1 MRLII
6 TTLIVFFAYISF
18 AQKWNPA
25 YKKGGLYFF
34 STYYTDSTCSIPLN
48 GTLEETIGNEKA
60 VRQFHNGHL
69 INEKKWL
76 LKIQTHDYHII
87 KNKPFSA
94 VYEVWDSLGHI
105 NERWKIFENS
115 NGRRQLDI
123 TVFYS
128 NGKKLVQYS
137 YVQLTAQEYNEHFP
151 DSLPTQKID
160 TKGYSPALVP
170 VGKSLE
176 WTENGTLIAQKEY
189 AFDPRFIPEEKRR
202 IGKFIRN
209 YPNGLPW
216 EIIEYPSK
224 NPYRNLYPYKK
235 YYENGNLMSE
245 LYFVS
250 GGKAI
255 KKEFTTNGQLSLIQ
269 WITDYNQ
276 IPNDNRTQWYSYD
289 GLCYRM
295 RDESPQADTVEFER
309 NTATRFTYLL
319 IKKDNITTINK
330 NDPNGVPLEKTAIYP
345 DSTRRTEIFK
355 SGKLFK
361 NIVQK
366 NNIEMIQEMAPDDHL
381 FIYQKKNGTI
391 EGEFQSIHKG
401 KEVQRFLYKDG
412 ISYDHPSTFTY
423 EVDSINSIDS
433 LYNNAYRRKSY
444 YPFTLC
450 LADTS
455 NQIVAIKRA
464 IGQFELD
471 WKKYIPYHWS
481 AKMEEMPLAEIS
493 WARGE
498 QFTIIEILQTL
509 STPTYLIYYDHG
521 YCEFLNREKEWSDI
535 SNSPFRYKLELLEQ
549 E

>member
-1 MRLII
+1 MRPII
-6 TTLIVFFAYISF
+6 TTLLVLCASITF

-25 YKKGGLYFF
+25 FKKGGLYFF

-48 GTLEETIGNEKA
+48 GTLEETIGSEKA

-94 VYEVWDSLGHI
+94 LYEVWDSLGHI
-105 NERWKIFENS
+105 NERWKIFENP

-151 DSLPTQKID
+151 DTLPTQKID
-160 TKGYSPALVP
+160 DQGFSPALVP

-189 AFDPRFIPEEKRR
+189 AFDPRCITEEERR

-224 NPYRNLYPYKK
+224 NPYRNLHPYKK
-235 YYENGNLMSE
+235 YYENEKLMSE
-245 LYFVS
+245 LYFLS
-250 GGKAI
+250 DGKAI
-255 KKEFTTNGQLSLIQ
+255 KKEFTTNGKLSLIQ
-269 WITDYNQ
+269 WITNFNQ

-319 IKKDNITTINK
+319 IKKNNITTINK

-345 DSTRRTEIFK
+345 DSTSRTEIFK

-361 NIVQK
+361 NIVHK
-366 NNIEMIQEMAPDDHL
+366 DNIEMIQEMAADNHL
-381 FIYQKKNGTI
+381 FIYQKKNGII
-391 EGEFQSIHKG
+391 EGEFQSIHNG

-423 EVDSINSIDS
+423 AVDSINSIDS

-455 NQIVAIKRA
+455 NQIQEIKKA

-471 WKKYIPYHWS
+471 WKKHIPYPWS
-481 AKMEEMPLAEIS
+481 YKMEEMPLAEIS
-493 WARGE
+493 WARGD

-509 STPTYLIYYDHG
+509 SIPTYLIYYDHG
-521 YCEFLNREKEWSDI
+521 YSEFLNREKEWSDI
-535 SNSPFRYKLELLEQ
+535 SSSPFRYKLELFEQ
-549 E
+549 Y